1 MGNNQ
6 ACCGEN
12 TIFDLNN
19 NAEIY
24 IREQLLKR
32 SKEIK
37 NYQDI
42 KKISQEIFGVF
53 ILDIEEDPLEW
64 ITKDLYYKFIKQIF
78 NTKTSDEK
86 LYAVIL
92 NYNDINLSVTSY
104 KDKFNLLIL
113 IWLLGFA
120 PEGKMNEKEKR
131 NLMKSIIIN
140 NDGMVTYSTVFNFLK
155 TYLECMLT
163 EITFNFRDFDEREV
177 TELITRIYNPININE
192 YCKWLSNKFRKLIT
206 KTKKYLTEEPSL
218 RNEYINDE
226 HLDTFI
232 IENSFIFSPVELRH
246 NFYSKYINSDL
257 GPAPIN

>member
-120 PEGKMNEKEKR
+120 PEGKGRVRLQSRYHRKRGGRSSGIRLSRRAGKVCSARTADTHAQARYQHLQPLTGSPRYGDDHRSGARLYPSADRTQAKTVRHEAAAEKAAGGKVR
-131 NLMKSIIIN
+131 GQS
-140 NDGMVTYSTVFNFLK
+140 FH
-155 TYLECMLT
+155 
-163 EITFNFRDFDEREV
+163 
-177 TELITRIYNPININE
+177 RIH
-192 YCKWLSNKFRKLIT
+192 
-206 KTKKYLTEEPSL
+206 L
-218 RNEYINDE
+218 RQ
-226 HLDTFI
+226 
-232 IENSFIFSPVELRH
+232 LR
-246 NFYSKYINSDL
+246 SGSGSRRL
-257 GPAPIN
+257 

>member
-1 MGNNQ
+1 M
-6 ACCGEN
+6 
-12 TIFDLNN
+12 FL
-19 NAEIY
+19 
-24 IREQLLKR
+24 
-32 SKEIK
+32 K

-113 IWLLGFA
+113 IWLLGFS
-120 PEGKMNEKEKR
+120 PDGKMNKNQK
-131 NLMKSIIIN
+131 
-140 NDGMVTYSTVFNFLK
+140 
-155 TYLECMLT
+155 
-163 EITFNFRDFDEREV
+163 
-177 TELITRIYNPININE
+177 
-192 YCKWLSNKFRKLIT
+192 RKLIT
-206 KTKKYLTEEPSL
+206 KSKKYLTEEPSL

-232 IENSFIFSPVELRH
+232 RENSFIFSPVELRH